1 MHDYEECTIFLLSK
15 AYQRAYAELKE
26 RLKPYGLTP
35 VQQLVL
41 AALWKEDGLT
51 AGEIGKRIVLDS
63 ATLSGTLER
72 MVAAGWINK
81 EPDPDDRR
89 AVRVRLTE
97 RGRALDEAVTQA
109 RWEANEALLSRLNL
123 EEKILL
129 KRLLRD
135 LRD

>member
-1 MHDYEECTIFLLSK
+1 MHDFEECTIYLLSK

-63 ATLSGTLER
+63 ATISGTLER
-72 MVAAGWINK
+72 MAAAGWISK
-81 EPDPDDRR
+81 EPDPDDGR
-89 AVRVRLTE
+89 AVRVRLTDK
-97 RGRALDEAVTQA
+97 GRALDEEITQA
-109 RWEANEALLSRLNL
+109 RFEANEALLTKLSL
-123 EEKILL
+123 EEKVLL